1 MIGMDGVSSTQ
12 MGALARWFTAASSL
26 RLSCS
31 LRCADLIRGESTPLS
46 ILKSRDA
53 NCSADISRLNTATVA
68 LCLTAAFTARFNAKE
83 VLCVGMHARPAR
95 YRWLGE
101 STWMH
106 RTGTDIT
113 RFTAVTK
120 R

>member
-1 MIGMDGVSSTQ
+1 MSGMDGVSSPQ
-12 MGALARWFTAASSL
+12 MGALAGWFTAASSL
-26 RLSCS
+26 RLPCS
-31 LRCADLIRGESTPLS
+31 LRCADLSRGESTPLS
-46 ILKSRDA
+46 ILKSREA

-68 LCLTAAFTARFNAKE
+68 LCLTAAFTARLSAKD

-101 STWMH
+101 STCMQ
-106 RTGTDIT
+106 RTGTDAT
-113 RFTAVTK
+113 RLTAVTK